1 MSAGIGFSD
10 LESSLPEETGGG
22 FVAAVSLHDTNT
34 LFVSSG
40 ITRTLGYQQ
49 DMLIGQSLLGY
60 LYPRDR
66 LTFVSFLS
74 QGLQARFST
83 SETTDKFV
91 FYVRIREY
99 RGLRG
104 GFDVASA
111 KSSCKPFQLKCSI
124 RDVTLDQQ
132 PSQQGRDGS
141 LETAVVQTICF
152 IIVAI
157 PLVSAHKREYTSHTT
172 HESDHSAIPVQKK
185 NKPKSSFKHVC
196 GVDDSCVS
204 TFCSVC
210 AGEQAVG

>member
-1 MSAGIGFSD
+1 MSD
-10 LESSLPEETGGG
+10 LQSNLPEEMGGG

-104 GFDVASA
+104 GFDVAST
-111 KSSCKPFQLKCSI
+111 KSCCKPFQLKCSI
-124 RDVTLDQQ
+124 RDITLDQQ
-132 PSQQGRDGS
+132 PQQQQQGKSDGI
-141 LETAVVQTICF
+141 EAAVVQTICF

-157 PLVSAHKREYTSHTT
+157 PLMSAHKRELRTPDTRT
-172 HESDHSAIPVQKK
+172 QK
-185 NKPKSSFKHVC
+185 S
-196 GVDDSCVS
+196 
-204 TFCSVC
+204 
-210 AGEQAVG
+210 

>member
-1 MSAGIGFSD
+1 MSD
-10 LESSLPEETGGG
+10 LESSLPEEMGGG

-40 ITRTLGYQQ
+40 ITRTLGYQP

-74 QGLQARFST
+74 QGLQTRFST
-83 SETTDKFV
+83 CETTDKFV

-99 RGLRG
+99 RGLKS
-104 GFDVASA
+104 GFEVASV

-124 RDVTLDQQ
+124 QDVTLDQKQ
-132 PSQQGRDGS
+132 QSQQGREGS

-152 IIVAI
+152 IIVAV
-157 PLVSAHKREYTSHTT
+157 PLFSAHKRE
-172 HESDHSAIPVQKK
+172 
-185 NKPKSSFKHVC
+185 
-196 GVDDSCVS
+196 
-204 TFCSVC
+204 
-210 AGEQAVG
+210 

>member
-1 MSAGIGFSD
+1 MDEEVAIRDKASPPGIGFED
-10 LESSLPEETGGG
+10 LQSSLPEEIGGG

-83 SETTDKFV
+83 TDTTDKFV

-99 RGLRG
+99 RGLKG
-104 GFDVASA
+104 GFEVAGA
-111 KSSCKPFQLKCSI
+111 KSSCKPFQFKCSLKDI
-124 RDVTLDQQ
+124 TLDPKQAG
-132 PSQQGRDGS
+132 SRGDG
-141 LETAVVQTICF
+141 LETTLVQTICF

-157 PLVSAHKREYTSHTT
+157 PLISAQKRKRAPTSRDTKLRSCLPHLRRDVYA
-172 HESDHSAIPVQKK
+172 S
-185 NKPKSSFKHVC
+185 N
-196 GVDDSCVS
+196 DSLH
-204 TFCSVC
+204 
-210 AGEQAVG
+210 

>member
-1 MSAGIGFSD
+1 MDSSLDYLEEDFPEKSKLSPGIGFSD
-10 LESSLPEETGGG
+10 LQSNLPEEIGGG

-99 RGLRG
+99 KGLRA
-104 GFDVASA
+104 GFEVAGA

-124 RDVTLDQQ
+124 KDITLDQ
-132 PSQQGRDGS
+132 PAGRPGDM
-141 LETAVVQTICF
+141 ETAVVQTICF
-152 IIVAI
+152 IIIAI
-157 PLVSAHKREYTSHTT
+157 PLISAHKCE
-172 HESDHSAIPVQKK
+172 
-185 NKPKSSFKHVC
+185 
-196 GVDDSCVS
+196 
-204 TFCSVC
+204 
-210 AGEQAVG
+210 